1 MRKLDFREYHSQVS
15 NEGFSWGAKRILVVE
30 DDTPVRELLMR
41 VLQDGGYLVA
51 GAKSG
56 QEALQLA
63 EEQSS
68 LDLLITDLAMRG
80 MNGLEVAQA
89 LLAKR
94 PNLKIILTSSYRPE
108 QFSKEELPFP
118 AEYLEKPWTPGEVL
132 DCVGKVL
139 ARE

>member
-1 MRKLDFREYHSQVS
+1 MRKLDFREYHSHVS
-15 NEGFSWGAKRILVVE
+15 TESFTWGAKRILVVE
-30 DDTPVRELLMR
+30 DDTPVRELLLR

-80 MNGLEVAQA
+80 MNGMEVAQA

-108 QFSKEELPFP
+108 QFGKEELPFP
-118 AEYLEKPWTPGEVL
+118 AEYLEKPWTPAEVL
-132 DCVGKVL
+132 NCVGKVL
-139 ARE
+139 ASE